1 MRTWAQWRRTLNALP
16 HWRAVYQQ
24 SRRRIKAGVFK
35 SLAHDLRAVLRIANG
50 RKESPTDAIFDS
62 WTLWSTPAPAM
73 TESNAG
79 KAIRSIWLPIR
90 LGIRSPYAWLP
101 SMTSL

>member
-1 MRTWAQWRRTLNALP
+1 LP

-62 WTLWSTPAPAM
+62 WTL
-73 TESNAG
+73 
-79 KAIRSIWLPIR
+79 
-90 LGIRSPYAWLP
+90 
-101 SMTSL
+101 